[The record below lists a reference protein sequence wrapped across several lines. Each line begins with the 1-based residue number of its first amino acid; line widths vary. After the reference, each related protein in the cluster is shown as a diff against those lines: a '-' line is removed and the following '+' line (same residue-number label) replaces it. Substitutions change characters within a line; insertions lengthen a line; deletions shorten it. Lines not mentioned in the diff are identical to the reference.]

1 MKMAKRDYYE
11 ILGVPRDA
19 TEQEI
24 KKAYR
29 QMALKY
35 HPDRNPSKEAEEI
48 FKEATEAYSVLADK
62 EKRRLYDMYGHSG
75 VSGSQGGFTYADFN
89 SDIFADF
96 ADIFNTFFMG
106 DFFGTSRRSSSRR
119 RREEAVRGSDLQYT
133 LQINLEDAVFG
144 TETNIR
150 IPKLETCQIC
160 NGTGKDKNSKDVVC
174 SYCNGTGQLRY
185 NQGFLTIA
193 RTCSYCGGRG
203 RYVQNPCSNCK
214 GQGRI
219 EVSKTI
225 KVKVPP
231 GIDSGT
237 RLRIK
242 GEGEG
247 GLYGGPPGDLYV
259 LIDVAEHPVYK
270 RHNNDL
276 YAEIEISL
284 LQALLG
290 DIITVKTLYGEE
302 KITIDE
308 STKPGTIITLKNK
321 GVPYL
326 NTNERGDLHLKINVK
341 IPDHL
346 SNAEKE
352 LLMQWAKLRKEEITP
367 QPKSVFKKVKDLF

>member
-1 MKMAKRDYYE
+1 MAKRDYYE
-11 ILGVPRDA
+11 ILGVSRDA

-48 FKEATEAYSVLADK
+48 FKEATEAYSVLVDK

-75 VSGSQGGFTYADFN
+75 VSDYQGGFTYADFN

-96 ADIFNTFFMG
+96 ADIFNSFFMG
-106 DFFGTSRRSSSRR
+106 DFFGTSRRRGRRSR
-119 RREEAVRGSDLQYT
+119 EDAVRGSDLQYT
-133 LQINLEDAVFG
+133 LQINLEEAVYG

-150 IPKLETCQIC
+150 IPKLETCQNC
-160 NGTGKDKNSKDVVC
+160 NGSGNDRNSKEVVC
-174 SYCNGTGQLRY
+174 NYCHGTGQLRY

-203 RYVQNPCSNCK
+203 RYVQNPCSNC
-214 GQGRI
+214 QGRGRV

-247 GLYGGPPGDLYV
+247 GLYGGEAGDLYV
-259 LIDVAEHPVYK
+259 LINVAEHTIYK

-276 YAEIEISL
+276 YAELEISL

-290 DIITVKTLYGEE
+290 DIITVKTLYGDE
-302 KITIDE
+302 KVTVSE
-308 STKPGTIITLKNK
+308 ATQPGTIITLKNK
-321 GVPYL
+321 GVPYM
-326 NTNERGDLHLKINVK
+326 NSNERGDLHLQIKIK
-341 IPDHL
+341 IPERL

-352 LLMQWAKLRKEEITP
+352 LLMQWAKLRNEKIIP

>member
-1 MKMAKRDYYE
+1 MAKRDYYE
-11 ILGVPRDA
+11 ILGVSRDA

-62 EKRRLYDMYGHSG
+62 EKRHLYDMYGHSG
-75 VSGSQGGFTYADFN
+75 VSNYQGGFTYTDFN

-96 ADIFNTFFMG
+96 ADILNSFFMG
-106 DFFGTSRRSSSRR
+106 DFFGSSRKRGRRS
-119 RREEAVRGSDLQYT
+119 REEAVRGSDLQYT
-133 LQINLEDAVFG
+133 LQISLEEAVYG
-144 TETNIR
+144 TETNIK
-150 IPKLETCQIC
+150 IPKLETCQNC
-160 NGTGKDKNSKDVVC
+160 DGTGKDMNSKDVVC
-174 SYCNGTGQLRY
+174 NYCHGTGQLRY

-203 RYVQNPCSNCK
+203 RYVQNPCKNCK
-214 GQGRI
+214 GKGRV

-247 GLYGGPPGDLYV
+247 GLYGGEPGDLYV
-259 LIDVAEHPVYK
+259 LINVAEHPIYK

-276 YAEIEISL
+276 YAELEISL

-290 DIITVKTLYGEE
+290 DIITVKTLYGDE
-302 KITIDE
+302 KVIIDE
-308 STKPGTIITLKNK
+308 ATQPGTIISLKNK
-321 GVPYL
+321 GVPYM
-326 NTNERGDLHLKINVK
+326 NSNERGDFHLQIKIK
-341 IPDHL
+341 IPEYL

-352 LLMQWAKLRKEEITP
+352 LLMQWAKLRNEEITP
-367 QPKSVFKKVKDLF
+367 QQKSVFKKVKDLFQ